1 MAASNNGLAPV
12 NLAILQEPRQG
23 MTTHQYIIAW
33 AVYLVGALGC
43 LAVWW
48 RMTRPF
54 GQGFPR
60 RFLRMIAA
68 FAILTPAISNPG
80 MGFLGPALL
89 VCLFD
94 GLSHGP
100 EAMLRTAP
108 LVLISLLVATLL
120 AALGGLFIKTP
131 KDDRNTEQPKN
142 TNRPRKEPAL

>member
-1 MAASNNGLAPV
+1 
-12 NLAILQEPRQG
+12 

-33 AVYLVGALGC
+33 AVYLFGALGC

-60 RFLRMIAA
+60 RFLRLVAA

-80 MGFLGPALL
+80 MSFMGPALL

-100 EAMLRTAP
+100 EAMLRTTP
-108 LVLISLLVATLL
+108 VIFVSLLVATLL

-131 KDDRNTEQPKN
+131 KNDNHSEQPQS